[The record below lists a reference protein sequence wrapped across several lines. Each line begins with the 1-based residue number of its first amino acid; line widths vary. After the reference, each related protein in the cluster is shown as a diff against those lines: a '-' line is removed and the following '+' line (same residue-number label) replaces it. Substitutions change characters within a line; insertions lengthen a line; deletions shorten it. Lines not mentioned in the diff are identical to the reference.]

1 MDFHDVL
8 DAPLADILAM
18 VRGGRRHVGTQEATT
33 PSDQHNRDQ
42 HLSPNVLAGLAQ
54 DRVQA
59 TRESTGLSTQELGFA
74 LDDIPVTYP
83 SAQRSSG
90 PFAGLPIPI
99 KDLLP
104 VQGIPCTQG
113 SADRVSVPDKND
125 PVADALLDAGA
136 TIFGA
141 SATSELG
148 LSCYTEPTHLP
159 TVVNPALPGRTPGG
173 SSGGAAAL
181 VARGIVPVAHGSDG
195 GGSIRVPASCCGIVG
210 FKPPHDPTDGQLRAD
225 GFLAR
230 TVADIAVA
238 SSLITFPGQ
247 PRVTRTEWV
256 PGTPNVSVPSR
267 RLRVGILT
275 KPLHSVGRNA
285 PHPAPHGASHSAPR
299 PASNSL
305 MTGALRIAADRVRAA
320 GHDVVPVTSPYPPE
334 TIELLRIVLAY
345 RCRNLDGALSPLST
359 YFRDLGATITAE
371 QYEETLVRLRELPD
385 LVLGQWSDAANVD
398 LVLTPTIAYPPPPV
412 GTFAA
417 LPPEEDFAAQ
427 TAWTSW
433 CTLWNLTGWAG
444 LSVPVVTTAIEG
456 PWHGWPV
463 SVHVGAVGD
472 RVSPWEVLGVGLVVE
487 K

>member
-18 VRGGRRHVGTQEATT
+18 VRGGRRRVETEDVAT
-33 PSDQHNRDQ
+33 PSDQHGRDQ
-42 HLSPNVLAGLAQ
+42 RLSPDVLASLAR

-59 TRESTGLSTQELGFA
+59 ARESTGLSTQELGFA
-74 LDDIPVTYP
+74 LDDIPVVYP
-83 SAQRSSG
+83 RAQRASA

-104 VQGIPCTQG
+104 VRGIPCTQG

-159 TVVNPALPGRTPGG
+159 TVVNPTLPGRTPGG

-195 GGSIRVPASCCGIVG
+195 GGSIRVPAACCGIVG
-210 FKPPHDPTDGQLRAD
+210 FKPPHDPADGQLRAD

-230 TVADIAVA
+230 TVADVAVA

-247 PRVTRTEWV
+247 PRVTRTQWV
-256 PGTPNVSVPSR
+256 PGPPNVSVPSQ

-275 KPLHSVGRNA
+275 KPLHSAGQNA
-285 PHPAPHGASHSAPR
+285 PHPAPRQVP
-299 PASNSL
+299 NSL

-359 YFRDLGATITAE
+359 YFRDLGTTITAE
-371 QYEETLVRLRELPD
+371 QYEDTLARLRELPD
-385 LVLGQWSDAANVD
+385 LVLSQWSDVANVD
-398 LVLTPTIAYPPPPV
+398 LVLNPTIAYPPPPV

-427 TAWTSW
+427 TAWTPW
-433 CTLWNLTGWAG
+433 CTLWNLTGWSG

-472 RVSPWEVLGVGLVVE
+472 RVSPWEVLGVGLIVE

>member
-1 MDFHDVL
+1 MDFDDVL
-8 DAPLADILAM
+8 DAPVADILAM
-18 VRGGRRHVGTQEATT
+18 VRGGRRHVGANDATT
-33 PSDQHNRDQ
+33 PSDQHSRDQ
-42 HLSPNVLAGLAQ
+42 YLSPEVLEGLAR

-59 TRESTGLSTQELGFA
+59 ARESTGLSTQELGFA
-74 LDDIPVTYP
+74 LDEISVTYP
-83 SAQRSSG
+83 SAQRGNG

-104 VQGIPCTQG
+104 VKGVPCTQG
-113 SADRVSVPDKND
+113 SSDRVFMPENND
-125 PVADALLDAGA
+125 PVAEALLDAGA

-195 GGSIRVPASCCGIVG
+195 GGSIRVPAACCGIVG

-230 TVADIAVA
+230 TVADVAVA
-238 SSLITFPGQ
+238 SSLISFPGQ
-247 PRVTRTEWV
+247 PRVTRTQWV
-256 PGTPNVSVPSR
+256 PGETNVSVPSR

-275 KPLHSVGRNA
+275 KPLHSVGRNN
-285 PHPAPHGASHSAPR
+285 PLPAPR

-305 MTGALRIAADRVRAA
+305 MMGALRIAADRVRAA
-320 GHDVVPVTSPYPPE
+320 GHDVVPVTSPYSPE
-334 TIELLRIVLAY
+334 TIELLRVVLAY
-345 RCRNLDGALSPLST
+345 RCRNLDGALSPLSR
-359 YFRDLGATITAE
+359 YFRDLGGTITAE
-371 QYEETLVRLRELPD
+371 QYEDTLARLRRLPD
-385 LVLGQWSDAANVD
+385 MVLGQWADAANVD
-398 LVLTPTIAYPPPPV
+398 LVLNPTIAYPPPPV

-427 TAWTSW
+427 TAWTPW

-444 LSVPVVTTAIEG
+444 LSVPVVTTAIDG

-472 RVSPWEVLGVGLVVE
+472 RVSPWEVLGVGLIVE

>member
-18 VRGGRRHVGTQEATT
+18 VRGGSRRVGTQEAGT
-33 PSDQHNRDQ
+33 PFDQHSRDQ
-42 HLSPNVLAGLAQ
+42 HLSPDVLAGFAR
-54 DRVQA
+54 DRVQTA
-59 TRESTGLSTQELGFA
+59 RESTGLSTQELGFA
-74 LDDIPVTYP
+74 LDEIPVTYP

-104 VQGIPCTQG
+104 VRGVPCTQG
-113 SADRVSVPDKND
+113 SADRVSVPEKND
-125 PVADALLDAGA
+125 PVADALLGAGA

-159 TVVNPALPGRTPGG
+159 AVVNPALPERTPGG

-195 GGSIRVPASCCGIVG
+195 GGSIRVPAACCGIVG

-230 TVADIAVA
+230 TVADVAVA

-247 PRVTRTEWV
+247 PRVTRTQWV
-256 PGTPNVSVPSR
+256 PGTPNMSVPSR

-275 KPLHSVGRNA
+275 KPLHSVG
-285 PHPAPHGASHSAPR
+285 HTASSPAPR
-299 PASNSL
+299 PTSNSM

-359 YFRDLGATITAE
+359 YFGDLGTTITAE
-371 QYEETLVRLRELPD
+371 QYEETLTRLRELPD
-385 LVLGQWSDAANVD
+385 LVLGQWSDMANVD
-398 LVLTPTIAYPPPPV
+398 LVLNPTIAYPPPPV

-427 TAWTSW
+427 TAWTPW

-444 LSVPVVTTAIEG
+444 LSVPVVTTAIDG

-472 RVSPWEVLGVGLVVE
+472 RVPPWEVLGVGLIVE

>member
-1 MDFHDVL
+1 MDFSDVL

-18 VRGGRRHVGTQEATT
+18 VRGGRRRVGTRDATA
-33 PSDQHNRDQ
+33 PSDPHNRDQ
-42 HLSPNVLAGLAQ
+42 YLSPDLLTSLAR

-59 TRESTGLSTQELGFA
+59 VRESTGLSTQELGFS
-74 LDDIPVTYP
+74 LDEIFVTYP
-83 SAQRSSG
+83 SAQCGSG
-90 PFAGLPIPI
+90 PFSGLPIPI

-104 VQGIPCTQG
+104 VQGVPCTQG
-113 SADRVSVPDKND
+113 SADRVSVPEKND

-159 TVVNPALPGRTPGG
+159 AVVNPALPGRTPGG

-181 VARGIVPVAHGSDG
+181 VARGIVPVAHGRDG
-195 GGSIRVPASCCGIVG
+195 GGSIRVPAACCGIVG

-230 TVADIAVA
+230 TVTDVAVA

-247 PRVTRTEWV
+247 PRVTRTQWV
-256 PGTPNVSVPSR
+256 PGTPHVSGPSR

-275 KPLHSVGRNA
+275 KPLHSAGE
-285 PHPAPHGASHSAPR
+285 SAAH

-305 MTGALRIAADRVRAA
+305 MMGALRIAADRVRAA
-320 GHDVVPVTSPYPPE
+320 RHDVVPVASPYPPE
-334 TIELLRIVLAY
+334 TIELLRAVLAY
-345 RCRNLDGALSPLST
+345 RCRKLNGALATLST
-359 YFRDLGATITAE
+359 YFRDLGATITAD
-371 QYEETLVRLRELPD
+371 QYEDTLARLRKLPD
-385 LVLGQWSDAANVD
+385 LVLDQWADTANVD
-398 LVLTPTIAYPPPPV
+398 LVLNPTIAYPPPPV
-412 GTFAA
+412 GTFAT
-417 LPPEEDFAAQ
+417 LPPEENFAAQ
-427 TAWTSW
+427 TAWTPW
-433 CTLWNLTGWAG
+433 CSLWNLTGWAG

-472 RVSPWEVLGVGLVVE
+472 RVSPWEVLGVGLIVE